1 MSQHH
6 EASPLLRAS
15 TAAALDYAW
24 DAGPFLAEDVSHA
37 NGLTKST
44 SIRAIDTLI
53 NAGLVLELPNTL
65 EEGSYRFGRP
75 ARRFELNA
83 NAGIL
88 VGMDAGRTH
97 ITTLV
102 SDLKGKILASSHRT
116 IDQDDADQRRTA
128 TADAISHTID
138 FAGKNHQDVVALAI
152 GIPAPVSRGVSPSHH
167 AGFWENMNPG
177 FQEFFAA
184 QFPIVRIENDAGLA
198 ALAELSQGAAQTRD
212 NFVAMLAGDR
222 MGAGVVLGG
231 RLSYGAHGG
240 VGELGIL
247 KHLKGAGGSKG
258 LVHLTDKWIKE
269 YLADGTI
276 PASHPLAQATQLNA
290 DLELSYVAAN
300 DPALGPLIERA
311 SLHLAS
317 VGELLAYM
325 YDPEVIVISGGIA
338 AYIAPI
344 LERANADLQA
354 RSHVPPP
361 TIIASTLGHDVVSI
375 GAIATASDAA
385 RSGILELL
393 A

>member
-1 MSQHH
+1 MS

-15 TAAALDYAW
+15 TSAALDYAW
-24 DAGPFLAEDVSHA
+24 DAGPFLADDVSRA
-37 NGLTKST
+37 KGLTKST
-44 SIRAIDTLI
+44 AIRAIDALI
-53 NAGLVLELPNTL
+53 DAGLVIELPNTL
-65 EEGSYRFGRP
+65 EDGSYRFGRP

-83 NAGIL
+83 DAGIL

-102 SDLKGKILASSHRT
+102 SDLKGRILSSSHRV
-116 IDQDDADQRRTA
+116 IDQDDAEGRRTA
-128 TADAISHTID
+128 TSDTIAHTIGS
-138 FAGKNHQDVVALAI
+138 ASKAPKDVVALAI
-152 GIPAPVSRGVSPSHH
+152 GIPAPVARGVSPSHYE
-167 AGFWENMNPG
+167 GFWENMNPG
-177 FQEFFAA
+177 FQDFFAA

-198 ALAELSQGAAQTRD
+198 AFAELSQGPARTRN

-231 RLSYGAHGG
+231 KLAYGAHGG

-247 KHLKGAGGSKG
+247 KHLRGAGGSKG

-276 PASHPLAQATQLNA
+276 PASHPLARADQLTP
-290 DLELSYVAAN
+290 DLEFSYVTAN
-300 DPALGPLIERA
+300 DPALKPLIDRA

-325 YDPEVIVISGGIA
+325 YDPEIIVISGGIA
-338 AYIAPI
+338 TQIGPI
-344 LERANADLQA
+344 LSRANAELQA

-375 GAIATASDAA
+375 GAIAAA
-385 RSGILELL
+385 REAARAGILELL

>member
-1 MSQHH
+1 MS

-15 TAAALDYAW
+15 TSAALDYAW
-24 DAGPFLAEDVSHA
+24 DAGPFLADDVSRA
-37 NGLTKST
+37 KGLTKST
-44 SIRAIDTLI
+44 AIRAIDALI
-53 NAGLVLELPNTL
+53 DAGLVIELPNTL
-65 EEGSYRFGRP
+65 EDGSYRFGRP

-83 NAGIL
+83 DAGIL

-102 SDLKGKILASSHRT
+102 SDLKGRILSSSHRV
-116 IDQDDADQRRTA
+116 IDQDDAEGRRTA
-128 TADAISHTID
+128 TSDTIAHTIGS
-138 FAGKNHQDVVALAI
+138 ASKAPKDVVALAI
-152 GIPAPVSRGVSPSHH
+152 GIPAPVARGVSPSHYE
-167 AGFWENMNPG
+167 GFWENMNPG
-177 FQEFFAA
+177 FQDFFAA

-198 ALAELSQGAAQTRD
+198 AFAELSQGPTRTRN

-231 RLSYGAHGG
+231 KLTYGAHGG

-247 KHLKGAGGSKG
+247 KHLRGAGGSKG
-258 LVHLTDKWIKE
+258 LVHLTDKWMKE

-276 PASHPLAQATQLNA
+276 PASHPLARADQLTP
-290 DLELSYVAAN
+290 DLEFSYVTAN
-300 DPALGPLIERA
+300 DPALKPLIDRA

-325 YDPEVIVISGGIA
+325 YDPEIIVISGGIA
-338 AYIAPI
+338 TQIGPI
-344 LERANADLQA
+344 LSRANAELQA

-375 GAIATASDAA
+375 GAIAAA
-385 RSGILELL
+385 REAALSGILELL